1 MFDSLDDYD
10 SGHEWDLAENMAFEA
25 FELYE
30 QGQMRQALEKLGQA
44 IELGPDHGAWYFNAA
59 LTLDGLEEYEKA
71 IEYYK
76 RALEFNPEDIEI
88 LNCLGVDYTR
98 TTHYDL
104 ALRTFEQIEY
114 LQPDFEPAYCNR
126 IITYTELEQHDKAEQ
141 MFYLAQQ
148 INPDCA
154 ICFYNIGNSLFT
166 QGNYE
171 KALWCWDKCAELE
184 PQHPQIHFRLAQA
197 CWVSGNGERARAEF
211 LTELRQ
217 NPMDL
222 EVILDF
228 GLFLLESGDLEA
240 AREKFIR
247 ILEFDENFALAKFY
261 LAEAYLAQSNTS
273 AASQW
278 YQRAMESDRYQVGAR
293 FRLAQLFLKN
303 DDLLASIELLR
314 QELEL
319 GVEDGDVLS
328 SIGWMFV
335 EMGAQPDASACFMHV
350 LDQDDSND
358 DAFFGLGV
366 SMALNDEYEEA
377 IECFKHAIRINP
389 GRPEILLCMAWTCS
403 KLGLWTEALESVRQC
418 QASHSRFEPCRSR
431 CRELK
436 RAIIIKKTVQ
446 RISHFFHKITKK
458 LPFQSN

>member
-1 MFDSLDDYD
+1 MFDSLDDDYEY
-10 SGHEWDLAENMAFEA
+10 GHEWDLAENMAIEA

-30 QGQMRQALEKLGQA
+30 QGQMGQALEKLGQA

-71 IEYYK
+71 IDYYK
-76 RALEFNPEDIEI
+76 RALEFNHEDIEI

-114 LQPDFEPAYCNR
+114 IQPDFEPAYCNR
-126 IITYTELEQHDKAEQ
+126 IITYTEMEQHDKAEQ

-154 ICFYNIGNSLFT
+154 ICFYNIGNSLYT

-171 KALWCWDKCAELE
+171 KALWCWDKCAELD
-184 PQHPQIHFRLAQA
+184 PKHPQIHYRLAQV
-197 CWVSGNGERARAEF
+197 CWVSGNGVRARSEF

-217 NPMDL
+217 NPIDL
-222 EVILDF
+222 DVILDF

-240 AREKFIR
+240 AKEKFIR

-261 LAEAYLAQSNTS
+261 LAEVYFIQSNVS
-273 AASQW
+273 AANQW
-278 YQRAMESDRYQVGAR
+278 YQRAMESDRHLVGAR
-293 FRLAQLFLKN
+293 FRLAQLCLQN
-303 DDLLASIELLR
+303 NELLAGIELLR

-319 GVEDGDVLS
+319 GVDDNDVLS
-328 SIGWMFV
+328 SIGWLFV
-335 EMGAQPDASACFMHV
+335 EMGDQPDASVCFLQI
-350 LDQDDSND
+350 LDRDDSNE

-366 SMALNDEYEEA
+366 SMALNAEYEGA
-377 IECFKHAIRINP
+377 SECFNHAIQLDP
-389 GRPEILLCMAWTCS
+389 DRPEIVLCAAWTCC
-403 KLGLWTEALESVRQC
+403 KLRLWTQALEYVRQC
-418 QASHSRFEPCRSR
+418 QATHSRFEPYRSR

-436 RAIIIKKTVQ
+436 RSILFRKTVEKLSLLIRRLVKKTHV
-446 RISHFFHKITKK
+446 
-458 LPFQSN
+458 